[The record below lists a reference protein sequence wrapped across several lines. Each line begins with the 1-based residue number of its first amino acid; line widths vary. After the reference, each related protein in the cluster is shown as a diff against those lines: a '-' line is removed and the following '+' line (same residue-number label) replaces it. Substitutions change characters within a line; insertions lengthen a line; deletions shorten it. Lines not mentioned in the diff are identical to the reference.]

1 MSAFFTENKQYFK
14 RIVKKAG
21 KEMMM
26 FKIFHSPFQ
35 LFAFAPRNSFLFNLK
50 EKPVH

>member
-14 RIVKKAG
+14 RVVKKAG
-21 KEMMM
+21 KEMM
-26 FKIFHSPFQ
+26 FKILNSPFQ